1 MTYNKYLINKIEKM
15 SKKYKLHV
23 YAIINIPMF

>member
-1 MTYNKYLINKIEKM
+1 MTYYKYLNKIDKM